1 MSKQRPKIREENKMS
16 EKNFREIV
24 EGEPIGAPLNPLAE
38 EEVPTWT
45 EKRTRDARKLRWYER
60 QYGAGFVSGFWVGIA
75 VGFPLA
81 AGVAAVCK
89 VFVTWLFTFS

>member
-16 EKNFREIV
+16 EKEINEMAEQLPPPPTEIPIEFM
-24 EGEPIGAPLNPLAE
+24 EGK
-38 EEVPTWT
+38 
-45 EKRTRDARKLRWYER
+45 KRTRKAQPLKWYER